1 MVVGIFFGWGFE
13 ILALSYLR
21 LVLLSEKDRCTSEPV
36 PRSNMDTA
44 RARDQI
50 HPATLEKPWRSGLR

>member
-1 MVVGIFFGWGFE
+1 MVVGIFFGWGYE

-21 LVLLSEKDRCTSEPV
+21 LMLLSKIDV
-36 PRSNMDTA
+36 PQHLGRYLFPSLTA

-50 HPATLEKPWRSGLR
+50 HPATLEKSWRSALR